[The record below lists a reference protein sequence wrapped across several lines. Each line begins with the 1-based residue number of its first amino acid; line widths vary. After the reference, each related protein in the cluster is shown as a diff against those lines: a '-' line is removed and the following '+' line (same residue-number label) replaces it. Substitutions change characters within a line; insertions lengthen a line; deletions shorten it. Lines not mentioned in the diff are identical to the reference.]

1 MLLIQLSIIETFPQ
15 LIGYDP
21 EVYDYFKEQQ
31 VSSGGIVRLIPFEL
45 NEILIYPEL
54 IYVVTTLT

>member
-1 MLLIQLSIIETFPQ
+1 MLLLQLSIIETFPQ

-21 EVYDYFKEQQ
+21 EVYDYFKEQS
-31 VSSGGIVRLIPFEL
+31 VSSGGIVRLNPFEL

-54 IYVVTTLT
+54 NYVVTTLT